1 MNTLKNILKISSLLL
16 ILALASCKKDNPKPE
31 VFDITKY
38 IIAGKVSFG
47 HPYIIAIE
55 PGNKATLTS
64 HGFSE
69 GTYTYV
75 NGVLDFNFSDGEV
88 ECSFT
93 IENGN
98 IKAFDGPA
106 LINSYNLI
114 KVPATNQLAGKTFTG
129 TYYRLDNTVL
139 HQNFFYSFSANDNKV
154 GVGYTVGMPVRTETY
169 STIGN
174 IAALVD
180 IGNSDDRE
188 LMVLINGKLEVG
200 YSQSSPTAKYIGS
213 FTQQ

>member
-1 MNTLKNILKISSLLL
+1 MKNLSNLLKISSLLL
-16 ILALASCKKDNPKPE
+16 ILVLASCKKDDPKPE
-31 VFDITKY
+31 VFDITRFV
-38 IIAGKVSFG
+38 IAGKVSFG
-47 HPYIIAIE
+47 HPYIIAME

-75 NGVLDFNFSDGEV
+75 DGVLSFNFTDGEV
-88 ECSFT
+88 VCAFT
-93 IENGN
+93 IENDN

-106 LINSYNLI
+106 LINTYNLI
-114 KVPATNQLAGKTFTG
+114 KVPETNQLAGKTFAG

-139 HQNFFYSFSANDNKV
+139 HQNFFYSFYANHNKV
-154 GVGYTVGMPVRTETY
+154 GVGYTVGTPVRTENYTI
-169 STIGN
+169 IGN

-180 IGNSDDRE
+180 IENSDDRE

-200 YSQSSPTAKYIGS
+200 YRQSNPSATYIGS
-213 FTQQ
+213 FTLQ